1 MRKERQAVEWFTEI
15 VGNSYHPGKKK
26 ESIPIVNVRNSP
38 TEVKYL
44 LKTIKQIFL
53 FDRRHCVAV
62 IYTHT
67 DENTGLFL
75 AVSHLPAESGK
86 GTSCCN

>member
-1 MRKERQAVEWFTEI
+1 MREERRTVEWFTEI

-26 ESIPIVNVRNSP
+26 EYIPIVNVRNSP

-62 IYTHT
+62 IHT
-67 DENTGLFL
+67 LRGLFL
-75 AVSHLPAESGK
+75 AVSHLHAESGK
-86 GTSCCN
+86 GTSCCS